1 MTRMTRRW
9 GGGLPLVLLLLA
21 GAWLA
26 GLVAFAEAIPDRSA
40 DDGRTT
46 DAIVVLTGGSG
57 RIEVGLEQL
66 AQDRAKKLFVSGVP
80 HGVTPPELPGL
91 ATAAP
96 DQLACCVVLGHE
108 ASNTTGNARET
119 AAWMMS
125 EGFRSLRLVTSNY
138 HMPRSLLEFRRAMP
152 GMEIV
157 AHPVIPESV
166 RQNDWWRWPGTTML
180 IVTEYSKYLLAL
192 ARDWAEE
199 ILAPR
204 AAAGTP

>member
-1 MTRMTRRW
+1 MARRR
-9 GGGLPLVLLLLA
+9 GAGLSVFLLLLA

-26 GLVAFAEAIPDRSA
+26 GLVVFAEAIPDRPA
-40 DDGRTT
+40 DDGSTT

-66 AQDRAKKLFVSGVP
+66 AEGRAKKLFVSGVP
-80 HGVTPPELPGL
+80 RGVLLAELPGL
-91 ATAAP
+91 ANAAP
-96 DQLACCVVLGHE
+96 ERIACCVVLGHE
-108 ASNTTGNARET
+108 ADNTTGNARET
-119 AAWMMS
+119 AAWMMA

-152 GMEIV
+152 GVEIV
-157 AHPVIPESV
+157 PHPVIPERV

-192 ARDWAEE
+192 ARQWAGET
-199 ILAPR
+199 LTPR
-204 AAAGTP
+204 AAASVP

>member
-1 MTRMTRRW
+1 MTRRW

-66 AQDRAKKLFVSGVP
+66 AQGRAKKLFVSGVP

-138 HMPRSLLEFRRAMP
+138 HMPRSLF
-152 GMEIV
+152 EIQCALPDARV
-157 AHPVIPESV
+157 IPHPVFPQV
-166 RQNDWWRWPGTTML
+166 VHQGPWWSRPGTAAL
-180 IVTEYSKYLLAL
+180 IISEYNKYLLSSLRHRLGGAL
-192 ARDWAEE
+192 R
-199 ILAPR
+199 
-204 AAAGTP
+204 GCG

>member
-1 MTRMTRRW
+1 MARRR
-9 GGGLPLVLLLLA
+9 GGGLSLLFLLLT

-26 GLVAFAEAIPDRSA
+26 GLVAFAEAIPDRAA
-40 DDGRTT
+40 DDGRAT

-66 AQDRAKKLFVSGVP
+66 AQGRAKKLFVSGVP
-80 HGVTPPELPGL
+80 RGVLLAELPGL

-96 DQLACCVVLGHE
+96 DRIACCVVLGHE
-108 ASNTTGNARET
+108 AGNTIGNARET
-119 AAWMMS
+119 AAWMMA
-125 EGFRSLRLVTSNY
+125 EGFHSLRLVTSNY

-152 GMEIV
+152 GVEIV
-157 AHPVIPESV
+157 PHPVIPERV

-192 ARDWAEE
+192 ARESAGET
-199 ILAPR
+199 LTPR
-204 AAAGTP
+204 AAAGVP

>member
-1 MTRMTRRW
+1 MAPRR
-9 GGGLPLVLLLLA
+9 GGGLSLLLLLLA

-26 GLVAFAEAIPDRSA
+26 GLIAFAEAIPDRSA
-40 DDGRTT
+40 DDGRAT

-66 AQDRAKKLFVSGVP
+66 AQGRAKKLFVSGVP
-80 HGVTPPELPGL
+80 QGVLPTDMPGL

-96 DQLACCVVLGHE
+96 EQIACCVVLGHQ
-108 ASNTTGNARET
+108 ADNTIGNARET
-119 AAWMMS
+119 AAWMMA
-125 EGFRSLRLVTSNY
+125 EGFHSMCLVTSNY
-138 HMPRSLLEFRRAMP
+138 HMPRSLLEFRRSMP
-152 GMEIV
+152 GVTIV
-157 AHPVIPESV
+157 PHPVIPESV

-192 ARDWAEE
+192 VRQWAGET
-199 ILAPR
+199 LTPR